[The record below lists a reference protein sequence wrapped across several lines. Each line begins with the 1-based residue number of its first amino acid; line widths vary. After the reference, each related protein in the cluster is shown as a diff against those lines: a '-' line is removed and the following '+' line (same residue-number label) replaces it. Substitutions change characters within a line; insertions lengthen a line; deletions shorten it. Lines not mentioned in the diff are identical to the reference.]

1 MSPITHLK
9 NNLHALDRYRFL
21 MILNA
26 ANLCEEY
33 QFSKQSALLWLVN
46 YPGDLYVKYHH
57 AMAFANLDQQ
67 DQAIKLL
74 EELVDRDP
82 LFLEPNRVLSQLSKT
97 AECRSYYTGLT
108 QYLEKKNPPDEASMK
123 WLVTLWEARNAY
135 TMGDLEQAISLI
147 HATLVENP
155 PSPIP
160 AILHLQTAFKM
171 QDQEMLNNLS
181 EMYLQKWPNCLQIN
195 VIRALAQMD
204 LGHEAKAVERLHWV
218 AANDSAEQVIQQL
231 MGVGHR
237 FQNLWPDR
245 MEINFDLPIPASVSG
260 YLGWN
265 QLQTGQSEEPIFGYT
280 KKTKINHQSF
290 SEEATQKIQ
299 VVTGPQPS
307 SKTIDELPQEEPT
320 NELLE
325 YLSHEEPVIEQED
338 GLSHEEQKNEH
349 EDKKW
354 ASEEDFE
361 EIQQV
366 FSNIA
371 RRLKKPE
378 LDRADN
384 RFPVYVVMTS
394 KKQLETI
401 YGPNTTTIID
411 EQLSQL
417 VSLIQELPD
426 WNATLFYPDDPQQT
440 TSLGINPVI
449 GSDPWQIKLALADLD
464 QALAKRGEMIGA
476 LLIVGGP
483 EIVPFHHLPNPT
495 FDNDLDVPSDNPY
508 ACIDENY
515 FIPQWPIGRLPGET
529 GSDAGLLLQ
538 QIRELILQYKKRAKL
553 GKSVVVNFASLINW
567 VLQFFSR
574 MGSGFSNN
582 KNWGYSAEI
591 WQRASAEVF
600 KTIGI
605 PKDLDLSPPIQA
617 NNLFL
622 MRENGNLA
630 GYFNLHGV
638 KDGPHWYGQKDFRNA
653 SNGPDYPI
661 ALSPSMFNENHPS
674 PKLILSE
681 ACYGAN
687 VQKKQYEDALAIKC
701 LDTGTASFIGS
712 TCIAY
717 GSITPPLI
725 AADYLAEMFWQRVL
739 EGLPVGYALMQA
751 KLSLAEEM
759 TKIQGFLDG
768 EDQKTLLS
776 FVLYGDPLAVHDGL
790 QTMPKPLIRFK
801 SYPAVK
807 TISDYDMQIT
817 SDNDEMPK
825 QVNKQVKRVVEKYL
839 PGLENAQMQYKTSGE
854 SHSSKTGSGDG
865 SNPGETMDR
874 YVVTLRKTYDE
885 NQQTPHHHFARMT
898 FDKKGKLVKFSTSR

>member
-1 MSPITHLK
+1 MSPITYPK

-33 QFSKQSALLWLVN
+33 QFAKQSAMLWLVN
-46 YPGDLYVKYHH
+46 YPGDLFVKYHQ

-67 DQAIKLL
+67 DHAMTLL

-82 LFLEPNRVLSQLSKT
+82 LFLEPNRVLSHLSGSL
-97 AECRSYYTGLT
+97 ERRSYYTDLT
-108 QYLEKKNPPDEASMK
+108 RYLEKKNPPDGTSNK
-123 WLVTLWEARNAY
+123 WVLTLWEARNAY
-135 TMGDLEQAISLI
+135 TAGDLDQAIALI

-160 AILHLQTAFKM
+160 AILHLQTANKM
-171 QDQEMLNNLS
+171 EDLEMLSNLS
-181 EMYLQKWPNCLQIN
+181 EMYLEQWPTCLQIN
-195 VIRALAQMD
+195 VIRALVQMD
-204 LGHEAKAVERLHWV
+204 SGHEAKAVERLHWV

-231 MGVGHR
+231 MGVDHR

-245 MEINFDLPIPASVSG
+245 MEINFDLPIPASVSA

-265 QLQTGQSEEPIFGYT
+265 QLQTGQTEEPIFKPAKVT
-280 KKTKINHQSF
+280 KPDQQSL
-290 SEEATQKIQ
+290 SEEATQKIR
-299 VVTGPQPS
+299 VVTAPQPD
-307 SKTIDELPQEEPT
+307 SKTLEELPQEDPAIEDL
-320 NELLE
+320 NASNN
-325 YLSHEEPVIEQED
+325 YEEPIVEQDDE
-338 GLSHEEQKNEH
+338 
-349 EDKKW
+349 KW

-371 RRLKKPE
+371 RRLKKPD

-401 YGPNTTTIID
+401 YGPNTATVID
-411 EQLSQL
+411 EQLTTL
-417 VSLIQELPD
+417 VSLIQTLPD

-440 TSLGINPVI
+440 TSMGINPVI

-464 QALAKRGEMIGA
+464 QALAQRGEMIGA

-483 EIVPFHHLPNPT
+483 EILPFHHLPNPT

-515 FIPQWPIGRLPGET
+515 FIPQWPVGRLPGET

-538 QIRELILQYKKRAKL
+538 QIRTLIRQYDKRSKL
-553 GKSVVVNFASLINW
+553 GKSMVVNVASLINW
-567 VLQFFSR
+567 LMQFFSQLR
-574 MGSGFSNN
+574 NGLPNN

-591 WQRASAEVF
+591 WQRASAQVY
-600 KTIGI
+600 KTIGSQR
-605 PKDLDLSPPIQA
+605 DLDLSPPLHA
-617 NNLFL
+617 NNLYL
-622 MRENGNLA
+622 KRENGNQA

-661 ALSPSMFNENHPS
+661 ALSPSMFNEDHPS
-674 PKLILSE
+674 PKLILTE

-687 VQKKQYEDALAIKC
+687 VQEKQYEDALAIKC
-701 LDTGTASFIGS
+701 FDTGTASFVGS

-725 AADYLAEMFWQRVL
+725 AADYLADIFWQKVL

-807 TISDYDMQIT
+807 TISDYDMHVT
-817 SDNDEMPK
+817 SDNNEMPK
-825 QVNKQVKRVVEKYL
+825 QVNKQVKKVVEKYL
-839 PGLENAQMQYKTSGE
+839 PGLENAQMQIKKSGM
-854 SHSSKTGSGDG
+854 SPTSKTGAEDG
-865 SNPGETMDR
+865 STISQTMDR